1 MVTKY
6 NKTYYEYY
14 LKSLSSILNSQGST
28 LIGVALLT
36 LVMGFLMSGG
46 IYLLNTYN
54 SVQTKIETEDKT
66 RSLQDAIQNFVDIHK
81 RYPCPARIDLAPD
94 ASGFGQEDC
103 AIDDVSGR
111 DGLDVLIGT
120 VPVRTL
126 NVPDSNIVDGYGR
139 RYIYAVTT
147 DRTAIDGTADVV
159 NSMGAITILHS
170 VNGHEETLSNEA
182 GFVVYALMSSG
193 ADDRGAYDING
204 NEISPCVEGT
214 IAGENCD
221 FDDAVF
227 KTTIVSTTAAD
238 TDFSHKFAFVAKG
251 PAFYWHTGPWSECG
265 RKYTM
270 GNPTDQS
277 LWSGS
282 GTDNRSAYGHTAA
295 TPICDASHQE
305 RLVECRKKQGSNTDV
320 VDTNCNHT
328 PRPVSLR
335 ACAIAPCKWVQRAP
349 TCRGEPELEPVDR
362 CELTE
367 LPERTRVESCADGQA
382 GEITIRER
390 QIPASWDPSG
400 TVSYGGL
407 DCYDGVEMGPW
418 REIDREENCTI
429 EDVVITVRVTYFP
442 QEGVNCDKDITT
454 PPDDKSNRR
463 YEQACKDHIE
473 GLTGQK
479 GRDKYTLLSRKS
491 YINPRSTSFATSYVC
506 KAKVRCH

>member
-1 MVTKY
+1 
-6 NKTYYEYY
+6 
-14 LKSLSSILNSQGST
+14 
-28 LIGVALLT
+28 
-36 LVMGFLMSGG
+36 MGFLMSGG

-66 RSLQDAIQNFVDIHK
+66 RSLQDAIQNFVGIHK

-103 AIDDVSGR
+103 GIDDVSGR

-159 NSMGAITILHS
+159 NGMGAITILHS

-182 GFVVYALMSSG
+182 GFVVYALMTSG

-227 KTTIVSTTAAD
+227 KTTIVSTTGAD

-265 RKYTM
+265 RKYTR
-270 GNPTDQS
+270 GNPSDQS

-295 TPICDASHQE
+295 TPICDSSHQE
-305 RLVECRKKQGSNTDV
+305 RLVECRKKQGSSADV
-320 VDTNCNHT
+320 VDADCSHT

-335 ACAIAPCKWVQRAP
+335 ACAIAPCEWVQRAP
-349 TCRGEPELEPVDR
+349 TCSGDPEPEPPTCD
-362 CELTE
+362 TSS
-367 LPERTRVESCADGQA
+367 RTQSRPRPIEC
-382 GEITIRER
+382 
-390 QIPASWDPSG
+390 PSG
-400 TVSYGGL
+400 QTGFITVIEERNLITNTDCSTSYT
-407 DCYDGVEMGPW
+407 DWIETS
-418 REIDREENCTI
+418 REENCTI
-429 EDVVITVRVTYFP
+429 PECDNGAIYGSSYWRGTNPNSVIARLTDAIHRHCISKGSSVTPGSITSEIHSGECSTEFESPWADRLPEREPRPTNPERQEFEDRINERRTEECNDPDYRGYITVQGKCNFTCERP
-442 QEGVNCDKDITT
+442 
-454 PPDDKSNRR
+454 S
-463 YEQACKDHIE
+463 
-473 GLTGQK
+473 
-479 GRDKYTLLSRKS
+479 SR
-491 YINPRSTSFATSYVC
+491 
-506 KAKVRCH
+506 